1 MTKLSDLLGM
11 LHIKCDDEREIKGIC
26 DHSAHVKEDE
36 IYVCWHVKEDK
47 KQAYIQQAL
56 SKGAVVLCENEQ
68 ARQDVYVCSC
78 VEDIAQALIELYYGD
93 LCKDMIVVGVSGTNG
108 KTSVT
113 SYLSQLLHICGKEV
127 MRIGTG
133 EVSYLG
139 KTQKIA
145 NTTPDCFAL
154 AQLFHMAKKAGLAGV
169 VMEVSSHAIDQNRIN
184 FIQYDII
191 IYTNITQDHLDYHLT
206 KTHYRFTKFKL
217 RRYVKPDGLIIYQ
230 KDLKEMRDFP
240 YLYHGAVLTIGMRD
254 AHMLLKDIK
263 LSDHDACFTFDEI
276 PYQIHLLGMINVYN
290 VASVIAAGR
299 RLHIAASIM
308 QDACIQLKAVAGR
321 MEVIKGKGYPVWID
335 FAHTPDALLN
345 LLQFAQSVK
354 QGKIITIIGCGGDR
368 DKSKRAFMADI
379 AESYSDL
386 AIFTADNPRGE
397 EIHEILY
404 DMCTNTREHVEIFE
418 NRSFAIKHAVKC
430 ARNSDIIIIAGKG
443 NEDYQL
449 IQHHYYP
456 FSDRDIVK
464 KRLCEEENH

>member
-1 MTKLSDLLGM
+1 MEMTKLSELMGM
-11 LHIKCDDEREIKGIC
+11 LHIDCEDEREILGIC
-26 DHSAHVKEDE
+26 DHSGHVKKDE
-36 IYVCWHVKEDK
+36 IYVCWRVLEEK
-47 KQAYIQQAL
+47 KQSYIKQAL
-56 SKGAVVLCENEQ
+56 SKGAVVLCDKEKPGK
-68 ARQDVYVCSC
+68 DIYVCEC

-93 LCKDMIVVGVSGTNG
+93 LCKDIFVAGVSGTNG

-113 SYLSQLLHICGKEV
+113 SYLSQMLHICGKEV

-133 EVSYLG
+133 QVTFLDQIIPIS
-139 KTQKIA
+139 
-145 NTTPDCFAL
+145 NTTPDCFEL
-154 AQLFHMAKKAGLAGV
+154 AQLFHTANMLGLDGV

-191 IYTNITQDHLDYHLT
+191 IYITQDHLDYHLT

-217 RRYVKPDGLIIYQ
+217 RRYLKTDGLIIYQ
-230 KDLKEMRDFP
+230 KDLKEMRDFA
-240 YLYHGAVLTIGMRD
+240 YLYHGASLTIGMRD
-254 AHMLLKDIK
+254 AHMVLENIQ
-263 LSDHDACFTFDEI
+263 LSDHDAAFIFDHI
-276 PYQIHLLGMINVYN
+276 PYHTHLLGMFNVYN
-290 VASVIAAGR
+290 IASVIAAGR
-299 RLHIAASIM
+299 RLNIEVSLM
-308 QDACIQLKAVAGR
+308 QKACEQIKAVAGR
-321 MEVIKGKGYPVWID
+321 MEVLKGKGYHIWID

-354 QGKIITIIGCGGDR
+354 RRNIITIIGCGGDR
-368 DKSKRAFMADI
+368 DKTKRAFMADI
-379 AESYSDL
+379 ARTYSDI
-386 AIFTADNPRGE
+386 AIFTSDNPRGE

-404 DMCTNTREHVEIFE
+404 DMCTNAGEHVEIFE

-443 NEDYQL
+443 NEDYQM

>member
-1 MTKLSDLLGM
+1 M
-11 LHIKCDDEREIKGIC
+11 LHIKCEDEREIKGIC
-26 DHSAHVKEDE
+26 DHSAHVKKDE

-47 KQAYIQQAL
+47 KQTYIQQAL

-68 ARQDVYVCSC
+68 ADEDIYVCENI
-78 VEDIAQALIELYYGD
+78 EDIAQALIELYYGD
-93 LCKDMIVVGVSGTNG
+93 LCKDIFVVGVSGTNG

-113 SYLSQLLHICGKEV
+113 SYLTQILHTCGKEV

-133 EVSYLG
+133 EVNYLG
-139 KTQKIA
+139 NTQVIA
-145 NTTPDCFAL
+145 NTTPDCFEL
-154 AQLFHMAKKAGLAGV
+154 AQLFHLAKMKGLAGV

-217 RRYVKPDGLIIYQ
+217 RRYLKKDGVIIYQ

-240 YLYHGAVLTIGMRD
+240 YLYHGATLTIGLYD
-254 AHMLLKDIK
+254 AHMLLEDIR
-263 LSDHDACFTFDEI
+263 LSDHDAFFILEHI
-276 PYQIHLLGMINVYN
+276 PYHTHLLGMINVYN

-299 RLHIAASIM
+299 RLNIPIPLM
-308 QDACIQLKAVAGR
+308 QEACSQLKGVAGR
-321 MEVIKGKGYPVWID
+321 MEVLKGKDYHIWID
-335 FAHTPDALLN
+335 FAHTPDALLQ

-354 QGKIITIIGCGGDR
+354 QGNIITIIGCGGDR

-379 AESYSDL
+379 VKSYSDL

-404 DMCTNTREHVEIFE
+404 DMCTNLDKHVEIFE

-449 IQHHYYP
+449 IQNHYYP